1 MLSCGLRFAVECL
14 YELCPGF
21 SMPDETVETRHP
33 WLDFSLPRRPC
44 LGISVLY
51 SIILQTLNSC
61 AIRPPYSTACLHHR
75 LTPLTL
81 RYNVLVLTCG
91 SDGMAL
97 SACTWEAQN
106 LRRFPLNTLNSPES
120 MQCVL
125 KEIMNCHEVPYSLIT
140 KKAPAY
146 PQSIRTW
153 ARGCLHNFLK
163 NILHATP
170 ASSQPLCGKLKTSTA
185 SHSHHRP
192 AKLRQRILLHS

>member
-91 SDGMAL
+91 SDGTAL

-106 LRRFPLNTLNSPES
+106 LQRFPLNTLNSPES

-153 ARGCLHNFLK
+153 ARDCLHNFLK

-185 SHSHHRP
+185 SHSTH
-192 AKLRQRILLHS
+192 

>member
-1 MLSCGLRFAVECL
+1 MPRQYHAYLSAPLPHTIVIFFWIWVQVLFFFSIISIVSIIRGISRWWRQAVLSCGLRFAVECL

-91 SDGMAL
+91 SDGTAL

-106 LRRFPLNTLNSPES
+106 LQRFPLTSSPYEAS
-120 MQCVL
+120 PTYSSPFVIWPPGCVQAHL
-125 KEIMNCHEVPYSLIT
+125 PPASVSY
-140 KKAPAY
+140 PAY
-146 PQSIRTW
+146 SE
-153 ARGCLHNFLK
+153 A
-163 NILHATP
+163 
-170 ASSQPLCGKLKTSTA
+170 
-185 SHSHHRP
+185 
-192 AKLRQRILLHS
+192 

>member
-21 SMPDETVETRHP
+21 SMLDETVETRHP

-61 AIRPPYSTACLHHR
+61 AIRPPYSTACLH
-75 LTPLTL
+75 P
-81 RYNVLVLTCG
+81 G
-91 SDGMAL
+91 IL
-97 SACTWEAQN
+97 SAFMWEAQN
-106 LRRFPLNTLNSPES
+106 LRRFPLNTLNSPQG

-170 ASSQPLCGKLKTSTA
+170 ASSQPLCGKLKTYDA

>member
-21 SMPDETVETRHP
+21 SMLDETVETRHP

-61 AIRPPYSTACLHHR
+61 AIRPPYSTACLH
-75 LTPLTL
+75 P
-81 RYNVLVLTCG
+81 G
-91 SDGMAL
+91 IL
-97 SACTWEAQN
+97 SAFMWEAQN

-140 KKAPAY
+140 KKP
-146 PQSIRTW
+146 R
-153 ARGCLHNFLK
+153 H
-163 NILHATP
+163 ILNLSVHGLGAIFII
-170 ASSQPLCGKLKTSTA
+170 S
-185 SHSHHRP
+185 
-192 AKLRQRILLHS
+192 

>member
-1 MLSCGLRFAVECL
+1 MGYASLLSVCTNYARR
-14 YELCPGF
+14 F

-61 AIRPPYSTACLHHR
+61 AIRPPDSTACPHHR

-91 SDGMAL
+91 SDGTAL

-106 LRRFPLNTLNSPES
+106 LRSFPLTSSPCEAS
-120 MQCVL
+120 PTYSSPFVIWPPGCVQAL
-125 KEIMNCHEVPYSLIT
+125 LPPASVSY
-140 KKAPAY
+140 PAY
-146 PQSIRTW
+146 SG
-153 ARGCLHNFLK
+153 A
-163 NILHATP
+163 
-170 ASSQPLCGKLKTSTA
+170 
-185 SHSHHRP
+185 
-192 AKLRQRILLHS
+192 

>member
-61 AIRPPYSTACLHHR
+61 TIRPPYSTACLHHR

-91 SDGMAL
+91 SDGTAL

-106 LRRFPLNTLNSPES
+106 LNCFPLTSSPCEAS
-120 MQCVL
+120 PTYSSPFVIWPPGCVQAHL
-125 KEIMNCHEVPYSLIT
+125 PPASVSY
-140 KKAPAY
+140 PAY
-146 PQSIRTW
+146 SE
-153 ARGCLHNFLK
+153 A
-163 NILHATP
+163 
-170 ASSQPLCGKLKTSTA
+170 
-185 SHSHHRP
+185 
-192 AKLRQRILLHS
+192 

>member
-91 SDGMAL
+91 SDGTAL

-106 LRRFPLNTLNSPES
+106 LQRFPLNTLNSPES

-125 KEIMNCHEVPYSLIT
+125 KEIMNCHEVPYSLII
-140 KKAPAY
+140 KKAPKY

-153 ARGCLHNFLK
+153 ARGYLHNFLK

-192 AKLRQRILLHS
+192 TKLRQRILLHS

>member
-1 MLSCGLRFAVECL
+1 MGRRYCRAGYASLLSVCTNYARR
-14 YELCPGF
+14 F

-61 AIRPPYSTACLHHR
+61 AIRPPDSTACPHHR

-91 SDGMAL
+91 SDGTAL

-106 LRRFPLNTLNSPES
+106 LHCFPLNTTKFAGWQAVCSEENYELPRGSIFPN
-120 MQCVL
+120 
-125 KEIMNCHEVPYSLIT
+125 N

-153 ARGCLHNFLK
+153 ARG
-163 NILHATP
+163 
-170 ASSQPLCGKLKTSTA
+170 
-185 SHSHHRP
+185 
-192 AKLRQRILLHS
+192 